1 MEAVIYRTLD
11 REGVRPKLRG
21 ERGLCRRGE
30 NPGAQRRIP
39 RPRQRDRRPLFADG
53 TTDPDTGVILL
64 GDVVICAK
72 RAVEQAEQYGH
83 SVEREFCFLSAHST
97 LHLLGY
103 DHETEL
109 DEKIMRA
116 KQTEILE
123 SLGITQ

>member
-1 MEAVIYRTLD
+1 M
-11 REGVRPKLRG
+11 
-21 ERGLCRRGE
+21 
-30 NPGAQRRIP
+30 
-39 RPRQRDRRPLFADG
+39 
-53 TTDPDTGVILL
+53 
-64 GDVVICAK
+64 VICAK